1 MLAAKGFISRDEYAN
16 FRQLHSILQGH
27 PDAKKVPGVDA
38 STGSLGQGVS
48 IAVGMA
54 LGAKH
59 LGKDTKV
66 FALVGDGESQEGQI
80 WEAYMAAAHYKLDNL
95 TVIIDNNGLQ
105 IDGSND
111 QVMSLGDLGAKLRAF
126 GRQRSRRGGGRALE
140 ADDARQAQGDPR
152 PHGQGQG
159 RFVHGKSSRLA
170 RQGAQR
176 RAARSGFEGIGGLTN
191 MADKIATRQAYGEA
205 LIELVEKNDK
215 VVVLDADLA
224 NATQTCKVAKA
235 HPEKFYNFGIAEAN
249 MVDAAAGMSTMGLV
263 PFCSTFAMFAAGRAY
278 EQIRNSVAYPHF
290 NVKIC
295 ATHAGVSVGE
305 DGGSHQCI
313 EDLALMRVIPG
324 MTVLCPADANEAKA
338 ATMAI
343 ADFDGPVYMR
353 LARLA
358 TPVFEGD
365 MVKPFVLGKANV
377 LREGKD
383 VAIFATG
390 LMVNESLMAAEALA
404 KDGIDAAVINVHTIK
419 PIDAECVTAWAE
431 KCGKVITVEEHSVI
445 GGLGD
450 AVADVLMGKVN
461 CKFHKIGVNDR
472 FGQSGKAADVLREYG
487 LTADQIAATIK
498 ANI

>member
-1 MLAAKGFISRDEYAN
+1 
-16 FRQLHSILQGH
+16 
-27 PDAKKVPGVDA
+27 
-38 STGSLGQGVS
+38 
-48 IAVGMA
+48 
-54 LGAKH
+54 
-59 LGKDTKV
+59 
-66 FALVGDGESQEGQI
+66 
-80 WEAYMAAAHYKLDNL
+80 
-95 TVIIDNNGLQ
+95 
-105 IDGSND
+105 
-111 QVMSLGDLGAKLRAF
+111 
-126 GRQRSRRGGGRALE
+126 
-140 ADDARQAQGDPR
+140 
-152 PHGQGQG
+152 
-159 RFVHGKSSRLA
+159 
-170 RQGAQR
+170 
-176 RAARSGFEGIGGLTN
+176 

-235 HPEKFYNFGIAEAN
+235 HPEKFYNCGIAEAN
-249 MVDAAAGMSTMGLV
+249 MVDIAAGMSTMGLI
-263 PFCSTFAMFAAGRAY
+263 PYCSSFAMFAAGRAY
-278 EQIRNSVAYPHF
+278 EQIRNSIAYPHF

-313 EDLALMRVIPG
+313 EDIALMRVIPG
-324 MTVLCPADANEAKA
+324 MTVICPADANEAKA

-343 ADFDGPVYMR
+343 TEMNGPVYMR

-365 MVKPFVLGKANV
+365 MVKPFEIGKANV

-390 LMVNESLMAAEALA
+390 LMVSESLAAAEKLA
-404 KDGIDAAVINVHTIK
+404 KEG
-419 PIDAECVTAWAE
+419 IDAECVKAYAE
-431 KCGKVITVEEHSVI
+431 KCGNVVTVEEHSVI

-487 LTADQIAATIK
+487 LTADQIAETVK